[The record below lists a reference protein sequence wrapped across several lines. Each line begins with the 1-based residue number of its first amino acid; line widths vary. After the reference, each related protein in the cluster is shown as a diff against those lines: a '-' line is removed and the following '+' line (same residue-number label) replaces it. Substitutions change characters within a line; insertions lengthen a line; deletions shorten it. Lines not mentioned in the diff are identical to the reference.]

1 MSRSLFDKEL
11 HNIRATIQTLGER
24 AQEATARAVQAYINS
39 DYDAAAGV
47 KQADAESDEMRY
59 RLENECVMVLATQQ
73 PVAHD
78 LREVLAATFVATELE
93 RCGDYAKGVAKAA
106 RRVARNSAAN
116 PGPYNL
122 AEMDVLARKMLER
135 STKAFLEHD
144 SAAARDLVQED
155 EYIDKLYNDL
165 VVYATTVM
173 TNDPANIESGVWLM
187 HAGHC
192 LERIGDRATNIAERV
207 IFMEQGELGDLKN
220 K

>member
-1 MSRSLFDKEL
+1 MTA
-11 HNIRATIQTLGER
+11 ILG
-24 AQEATARAVQAYINS
+24 I
-39 DYDAAAGV
+39 
-47 KQADAESDEMRY
+47 
-59 RLENECVMVLATQQ
+59 
-73 PVAHD
+73 
-78 LREVLAATFVATELE
+78 
-93 RCGDYAKGVAKAA
+93 
-106 RRVARNSAAN
+106 SAF
-116 PGPYNL
+116 Y
-122 AEMDVLARKMLER
+122 
-135 STKAFLEHD
+135 HD
-144 SAAARDLVQED
+144 SAAARELVQDD